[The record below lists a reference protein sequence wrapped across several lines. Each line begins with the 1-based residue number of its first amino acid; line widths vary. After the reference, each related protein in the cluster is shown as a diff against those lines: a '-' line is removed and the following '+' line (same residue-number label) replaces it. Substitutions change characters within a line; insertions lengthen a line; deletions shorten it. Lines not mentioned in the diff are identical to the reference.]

1 MLEAIREASHGK
13 MYLEKEYADA
23 TMDLCKYLEE
33 DGKKD
38 EGEGD
43 IEFPMYEGGWFVDTV
58 VLVQPPVIQQPFH

>member
-1 MLEAIREASHGK
+1 MVVLCQKTLFESLPTRDEKYKMLEALREASHGK

-38 EGEGD
+38 EATD
-43 IEFPMYEGGWFVDTV
+43 I
-58 VLVQPPVIQQPFH
+58 IQEI